1 MNPFIQGLIAGYG
14 IAIPVGAIAILIL
27 DSSMRRGF
35 PHGFAAGAGAATA
48 DLVYAVIACTGGVLL
63 APHLIAVAPE
73 LRLVS
78 TAVLLFIGSRG
89 LLALIRAR
97 QSSGPGTI
105 EHSGLTTTF
114 WTFLGLTILNPLTI
128 AYFAS
133 LVIGSNSSLTGSSSL
148 LLFVAGAALASFSW
162 QSLLAAIGAVAR
174 RSLPP
179 SFRTVTAAVGNLVVI
194 GIGIAIFTG
203 TF

>member
-1 MNPFIQGLIAGYG
+1 MNPFFQGLVAGYG

-48 DLVYAVIACTGGVLL
+48 DLIYAVVACTGGALL
-63 APHLIAVAPE
+63 APHLLAVAPG

-78 TAVLLFIGSRG
+78 TAVLIFIGSRG
-89 LLALIRAR
+89 LFALLRAR
-97 QSSGPGTI
+97 QSSAPGRLDA
-105 EHSGLTTTF
+105 SGLVTTF

-128 AYFAS
+128 AYFAA
-133 LVIGSNSSLTGSSSL
+133 LVIGSGSTLGGWSAL

-174 RSLPP
+174 KSLPP
-179 SFRTVTAAVGNLVVI
+179 SFRTVTAAFGNLVVI
-194 GIGIAIFTG
+194 GIGIAILVGAF
-203 TF
+203 